1 MIGDRLATARKKKG
15 LTQIELAEALGGRYN
30 QQMISHVERDRSTLR
45 VDGLVNAAKV
55 LNVSTDYLLGFTDD
69 PTSADDRLSL
79 AAKTQLAALKA
90 SVLSFEESSS
100 NERTSSPT
108 MPEYSTSAAIPC
120 SRPCPTARQF

>member
-55 LNVSTDYLLGFTDD
+55 LTFPLTISW
-69 PTSADDRLSL
+69 ASL
-79 AAKTQLAALKA
+79 TTPHPPMTA
-90 SVLSFEESSS
+90 
-100 NERTSSPT
+100 
-108 MPEYSTSAAIPC
+108 
-120 SRPCPTARQF
+120 CP